1 MSERRGGAPTTARVP
16 LPTDC
21 DTGLVDARGPHLGCP
36 ERPDA
41 QARVVL
47 ETAGT
52 FPERFVARPC
62 R

>member
-1 MSERRGGAPTTARVP
+1 MTARVP

-21 DTGLVDARGPHLGCP
+21 GTGTGTVDARGPHVRCP
-36 ERPDA
+36 GRPDA
-41 QARVVL
+41 QARMVL

-52 FPERFVARPC
+52 FPERLVARPC